1 MVRGQ
6 QVTLNLEH
14 ILGVAQVAHEIS
26 GNVLLRFDTS
36 RINLHP
42 RRQNGIFFIPLE
54 ETHRSV
60 VGINNRLDR
69 ITHVVDGVFLDVLPH
84 RLRTRIN
91 RAGRQRLM
99 LSVRIGIRCR
109 VCVDNPNKA
118 LGRRGVA
125 IRIDNSRVCLLFQC
139 QVGSNLCNAK
149 KRITIVENL
158 RFLIRLRGEEDIG

>member
-26 GNVLLRFDTS
+26 GNVLLRLDAS

-42 RRQNGIFFIPLE
+42 RRQNGVLFIPLE

-60 VGINNRLDR
+60 VGINNCLDG

-91 RAGRQRLM
+91 RAGR
-99 LSVRIGIRCR
+99 
-109 VCVDNPNKA
+109 
-118 LGRRGVA
+118 
-125 IRIDNSRVCLLFQC
+125 
-139 QVGSNLCNAK
+139 
-149 KRITIVENL
+149 
-158 RFLIRLRGEEDIG
+158 